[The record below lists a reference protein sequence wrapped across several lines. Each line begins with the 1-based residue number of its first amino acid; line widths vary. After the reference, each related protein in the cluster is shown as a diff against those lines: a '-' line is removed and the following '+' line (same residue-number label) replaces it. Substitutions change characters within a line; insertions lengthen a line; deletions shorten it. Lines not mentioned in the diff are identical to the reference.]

1 MLALTNRMEPDVS
14 TAATMS
20 IGGLLAP
27 SSGDMARAAMCA
39 MQPSR
44 CSSSDTVS
52 RSSTPLNDS
61 AGVAASGGV
70 SLVLV
75 TSRPWT
81 TTAEEA
87 PPVVTRSGSMM
98 CGSSAS
104 VWSSASCSSVDRGAA
119 PGSAGSGSPVNHGI
133 SGGACW

>member
-1 MLALTNRMEPDVS
+1 MLALTKRMEPDVS

-20 IGGLLAP
+20 IGGFLAP
-27 SSGDMARAAMCA
+27 SSGDMTRAAMCE

-52 RSSTPLNDS
+52 RSSRPLSAS
-61 AGVAASGGV
+61 AGVAASGSGA

-87 PPVVTRSGSMM
+87 PPDQDIGVAIATELCDG
-98 CGSSAS
+98 
-104 VWSSASCSSVDRGAA
+104 WL
-119 PGSAGSGSPVNHGI
+119 
-133 SGGACW
+133 